1 MPFSSCAALGQ
12 CQQPGFLPPVS
23 KSAEDPAV
31 LPLGAAPLP
40 WALLLLRQIL
50 EVRAMVLT
58 SAPDK

>member
-1 MPFSSCAALGQ
+1 MPFSSAAALGQ

-23 KSAEDPAV
+23 GSAEDPAG
-31 LPLGAAPLP
+31 LPLSAAPLP